1 MGFES
6 SERKM
11 KTFMSLGTT
20 KTNDNKVLS
29 KFFVITKK
37 NSQGQYE
44 KLPMI
49 DSNNYPKPFYG
60 FLTRITPLLDN
71 VITPPVSSTIRL
83 VIPPGTYVKKV
94 GHLLYK
100 INAWKGMP
108 SEYRKAINGGVIIS
122 HAMVKGL
129 IKTGI

>member
-1 MGFES
+1 MQTCKELTLMALVREPIDF
-6 SERKM
+6 
-11 KTFMSLGTT
+11 
-20 KTNDNKVLS
+20 
-29 KFFVITKK
+29 
-37 NSQGQYE
+37 SQG
-44 KLPMI
+44 
-49 DSNNYPKPFYG
+49 
-60 FLTRITPLLDN
+60 LLDN

-94 GHLLYK
+94 GHLQYK